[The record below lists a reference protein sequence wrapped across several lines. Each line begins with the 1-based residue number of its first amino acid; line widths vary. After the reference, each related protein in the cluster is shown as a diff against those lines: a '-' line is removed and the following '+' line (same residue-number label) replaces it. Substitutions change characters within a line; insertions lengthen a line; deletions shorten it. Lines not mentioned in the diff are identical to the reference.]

1 MIHGSTC
8 LVLEASRKSCHL
20 RRQPCVQID
29 YVGDSHADKVVAL
42 STGMAFV
49 TKMSEKC
56 KFTLSSAIQANICE
70 RPLVLKRN

>member
-1 MIHGSTC
+1 MS
-8 LVLEASRKSCHL
+8 LMPSAMS
-20 RRQPCVQID
+20 ID
-29 YVGDSHADKVVAL
+29 YAGDSYAGEVVPL

-56 KFTLSSAIQANICE
+56 KSTLSSAIQANICE